1 MIQKRRAELVLAGS
15 ILLFLVAAVPL
26 AAVGSVVGTV
36 TYTGKVPNL
45 KPVSM
50 DADPACAAKHSAPVK
65 SDVLVLGPNS
75 TMANVMVRIKGP
87 VAGTFATPAEAAV
100 IDQKGCHYTPH
111 VLGVQVG
118 QTLKLKNSD
127 GLLHNV
133 HALPKVNTP
142 FNMAMPANR
151 TEAET
156 KFGKEEGMFLVKC
169 DVHPWMTAYVG
180 VFTNPFF
187 AVSGPDGKFAI
198 PRLPPGT
205 YEVEAWHEKLG
216 VKTGSVTVAEGKPTT
231 IDFAFAP
238 PGS

>member
-1 MIQKRRAELVLAGS
+1 
-15 ILLFLVAAVPL
+15 
-26 AAVGSVVGTV
+26 
-36 TYTGKVPNL
+36 
-45 KPVSM
+45 M
-50 DADPACAAKHSAPVK
+50 DADPACAAKHK
-65 SDVLVLGPNS
+65 SSVANEMLVLGANNAL
-75 TMANVMVRIKGP
+75 ANVMVRIKSP
-87 VAGTFATPAEAAV
+87 VSGSFTAPAQAAV
-100 IDQKGCHYTPH
+100 IDQNGCQYSPH
-111 VLGVQVG
+111 VLGVMVG

-151 TEAET
+151 TEADT

-169 DVHPWMTAYVG
+169 DVHPWMSAYVG

-187 AVSGPDGKFAI
+187 AVSGADGKFSISGLA
-198 PRLPPGT
+198 PGT

-216 VKTGSVTVAEGKPTT
+216 TKSASVTVAGDKSATV
-231 IDFAFAP
+231 DFAFAP